1 MKRFWLSLGIF
12 FSTLLFPLALPV
24 FLYHCCKSKWTI
36 WQCLKPIILAILVG
50 CLIFIL
56 FACLWMWGMNDFCN
70 QAEQNGYFMM
80 NGQEFIVD
88 SIDSN

>member
-24 FLYHCCKSKWTI
+24 FLYYCYKSKWTI
-36 WQCLKPIILAILVG
+36 WQGLKPIILAILVV
-50 CLIFIL
+50 CLIFIF
-56 FACLWMWGMNDFCN
+56 FACFWMCGMNDFCN

-80 NGQEFIVD
+80 NGQEFVVD
-88 SIDSN
+88 SIVSN